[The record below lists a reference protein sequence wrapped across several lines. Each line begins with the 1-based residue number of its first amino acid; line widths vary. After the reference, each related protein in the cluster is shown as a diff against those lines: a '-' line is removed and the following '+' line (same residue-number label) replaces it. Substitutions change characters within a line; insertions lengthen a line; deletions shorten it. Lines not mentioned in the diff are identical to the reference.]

1 MGRSWTD
8 EEIKKLKSMLSE
20 GKSNKYIGEK
30 LNRSQDSVR
39 LEWEYVDIEIEK
51 EVKADVR

>member
-1 MGRSWTD
+1 
-8 EEIKKLKSMLSE
+8 MLSE

-39 LEWEYVDIEIEK
+39 LEWECVDIEIEK
-51 EVKADVR
+51 EVKSDVR

>member
-8 EEIKKLKSMLSE
+8 EEIKKMKSMLSE
-20 GKSNKYIGEK
+20 GKSNKYMGEN

-51 EVKADVR
+51 EVKSDVR